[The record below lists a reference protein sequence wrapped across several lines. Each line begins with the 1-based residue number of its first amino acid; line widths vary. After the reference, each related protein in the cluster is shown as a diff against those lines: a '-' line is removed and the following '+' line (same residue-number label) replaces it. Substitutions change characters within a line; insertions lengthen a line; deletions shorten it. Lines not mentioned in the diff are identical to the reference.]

1 MIIQLNNTTTS
12 TQKSRLIDELNKYAF
27 GVQEVATK
35 EHKYLIA
42 QGGAQIDIRSIGNKS
57 YVQDIHIVQEPYP
70 LVSSSWKEQSTV
82 ISLNEGVQIGRK
94 ELSIIAGPCT
104 VENEEQID
112 EMAKFLV
119 AKGIKL
125 MRGGIFKP
133 RSSPYSY
140 QGLGIEG
147 LKLFHQTAHKNGM
160 QIVTEI
166 MEQNQIEKMYSYV
179 DVFQVGARNAQNY
192 KLLGTLGK
200 VDKPIL
206 LKRGFSQSLD
216 ELLHAAEY
224 IFTGGNEQII
234 LCERGIR
241 TFEKSYRNTLD
252 INAIPVLKQKSH
264 LPVFIDPSHGI
275 GLRNHVANVALGC
288 IMAGAD
294 GVLVEIHKQ
303 PQKAVS
309 DGFQSL
315 SFSEFSQL
323 VENSRL
329 TFQLKNKIN
338 KSITN

>member
-1 MIIQLNNTTTS
+1 MIIQLNS
-12 TQKSRLIDELNKYAF
+12 AISPTQKNELIDELYNNAY
-27 GVQEVATK
+27 GVQEVTTK
-35 EHKYLIA
+35 EHSYLIA
-42 QGGAQIDIRSIGNKS
+42 QGGKQMDIRSIGNKP
-57 YVQDIHIVQEPYP
+57 YVQDIHVVQAPYP
-70 LVSSSWKEQSTV
+70 LVSSSWKEQPTK
-82 ISLNEGVQIGRK
+82 IHLNDGVQIGRK

-104 VENEEQID
+104 VENEKQID

-119 AKGIKL
+119 TKGVKL

-140 QGLGIEG
+140 QGLGLEG
-147 LKLFHQTAHKNGM
+147 LKLFHQTAHKNGL

-166 MEQNQIEKMYSYV
+166 MEQNQIEEMYPYV

-192 KLLGTLGK
+192 KLLGALGK

-224 IFTGGNEQII
+224 IFTGGNEKII

-252 INAIPVLKQKSH
+252 INAIPLLKQKSH
-264 LPVFIDPSHGI
+264 LPVIVDPSHGI
-275 GLRNHVANVALGC
+275 GLRNHVSSVALGC

-294 GVLVEIHKQ
+294 GVLVEIHKH
-303 PQKAVS
+303 PQMAVS

-315 SFSEFSQL
+315 NFSEFSQL
-323 VENSRL
+323 VENLEL
-329 TFQLKNKIN
+329 TFQLKNKI
-338 KSITN
+338 KPFY

>member
-1 MIIQLNNTTTS
+1 MIIQLNSAISS
-12 TQKSRLIDELNKYAF
+12 TEKRELIDELKSADYEA
-27 GVQEVATK
+27 QEVITRD
-35 EHKYLIA
+35 HLYLVA
-42 QGGAQIDIRSIGNKS
+42 QGKQQIDIRSIGNKP
-57 YVQDIHIVQEPYP
+57 YVQDIHVVKQPYP
-70 LVSSSWKEQSTV
+70 MVSSSWKEQPTK
-82 ISLNEGVQIGRK
+82 IKLRDGVQIGRGK
-94 ELSIIAGPCT
+94 LSMIAGPCT
-104 VENEEQID
+104 VEDEMQID

-119 AKGIKL
+119 SKGVKL

-140 QGLGIEG
+140 QGLGLDG

-166 MEQNQIEKMYSYV
+166 MEQNQIEKMYPYV

-192 KLLGTLGK
+192 KLLGALGK
-200 VDKPIL
+200 IDKPIL

-252 INAIPVLKQKSH
+252 INAIPLLKQKSH
-264 LPVFIDPSHGI
+264 LPVIVDPSHGI
-275 GLRNHVANVALGC
+275 GLRDHVASVALGC

-294 GVLVEIHKQ
+294 GLLVEIHKH
-303 PQKAVS
+303 PKNAVS

-315 SFSEFSQL
+315 NFSEFSRL
-323 VENSRL
+323 VENSNL
-329 TFQLKNKIN
+329 TFQLNNKIKTHN
-338 KSITN
+338 